1 MKNTPLARMTHELH
15 LPTNGQMAL
24 DIDLLETLDAVPGE
38 ELQEVIAFF
47 CSKLPGMID
56 AMLEDLRAG
65 DHETIGL
72 QAHRL
77 KGSAGSMGAL
87 ALSSLAQ
94 EIEQLARQQRAI
106 PTGAAAALSTLASAT
121 HRALSERYP
130 AQALASSYPR
140 PGGIE

>member
-1 MKNTPLARMTHELH
+1 MKQELH
-15 LPTNGQMAL
+15 FPSNRQTVL
-24 DIDLLETLDAVPGE
+24 DTDLLGTLEAVLGEDLQDVVAFLCSNLPET
-38 ELQEVIAFF
+38 
-47 CSKLPGMID
+47 ID
-56 AMLEDLRAG
+56 AQLHSLRSG
-65 DHETIGL
+65 DHESIKH

-77 KGSAGSMGAL
+77 KGTAGSMGAL
-87 ALSSLAQ
+87 ALSSLAK